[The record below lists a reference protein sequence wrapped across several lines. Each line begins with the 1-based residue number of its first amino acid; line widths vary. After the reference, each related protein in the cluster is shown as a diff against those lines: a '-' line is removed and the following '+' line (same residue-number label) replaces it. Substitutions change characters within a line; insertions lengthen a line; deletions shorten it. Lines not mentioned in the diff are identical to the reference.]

1 MAQRALPKDVL
12 WDMQAAGILTFDTII
27 AGRLDNGDQVVE
39 RTAEMAVGCRQEAQ
53 RKGGADRSRLLAI
66 ADSIEPELR

>member
-1 MAQRALPKDVL
+1 MAQRALPKDVP

-39 RTAEMAVGCRQEAQ
+39 RTTEMAVWCRQEAQ
-53 RKGGADRSRLLAI
+53 RKGVRTALGYWRSLTRSSVI
-66 ADSIEPELR
+66 